1 MFRTLAYA
9 ARIPDSSIWR
19 RCWTYSETRANFTA
33 RTPARLAS
41 NARRSRKSI
50 QATPVEENH
59 VPEEQEESDEVVS
72 SDLDSLSDF
81 MSSEDTSEDENG
93 NVSSNNEEED
103 SDSGQSKNIFH
114 KDLKAT
120 RLNFNDDNESM

>member
-1 MFRTLAYA
+1 MLLEFPTHPFEDGVELILRPE
-9 ARIPDSSIWR
+9 RISLH
-19 RCWTYSETRANFTA
+19 A
-33 RTPARLAS
+33 TPARLAS

-59 VPEEQEESDEVVS
+59 VQESDEVVS

>member
-1 MFRTLAYA
+1 MLLEFPTHPFEDGVELILRPE
-9 ARIPDSSIWR
+9 RISLH
-19 RCWTYSETRANFTA
+19 A
-33 RTPARLAS
+33 TPARLAS